1 MLTLCGNEITSK
13 SYRHSTRTAS
23 KSCSDNYKAALY
35 SHEMKENMGQRIERL
50 LGDKNGGNQS
60 ELARFVGVSPQ
71 AVQQWIAGET
81 SPRGKNLERAADFL
95 NVSPAELRFGQQP
108 TKNVA
113 PAAVGTRQIPL
124 INCVQA
130 GMWTEIADN
139 YEPGDSADWLLT
151 DLELSTSAF
160 ALEIKGESM
169 LPDFRPGDRVIIDPE
184 IAPNPGDFVVAKNG
198 SNEATF
204 KKYRPR
210 GVNERGDQVIEL
222 VPINPDFPSLRSDIS
237 PIIII
242 GTMVEH
248 RRYRKR

>member
-1 MLTLCGNEITSK
+1 
-13 SYRHSTRTAS
+13 
-23 KSCSDNYKAALY
+23 
-35 SHEMKENMGQRIERL
+35 MKENMGQRIERL

-108 TKNVA
+108 TKNIA

-124 INCVQA
+124 ISCVQA
-130 GMWTEIADN
+130 GMWTEIADS
-139 YEPGDSADWLLT
+139 YEPGDAADWLLT
-151 DLELSTSAF
+151 DLELSDNAF

-169 LPDFRPGDRVIIDPE
+169 LPDFREGDRVIIDP
-184 IAPNPGDFVVAKNG
+184 AVVPNPGDFVVAKNG
-198 SNEATF
+198 EHEATF

-210 GVNERGDQVIEL
+210 GMNERGEQVIEL
-222 VPINPDFPSLRSDIS
+222 VPLNPDFPSLRSDTS
-237 PIIII
+237 PFAII

-248 RRYRKR
+248 RRYRKK